1 MGCVNDRETG
11 EAMRR
16 YFLVLSI
23 MFMGGCAGTSQLFH
37 KKQDLS
43 HREETKTPPVVKA
56 EGARSSGAAMGS
68 LWGGES
74 SQNMLFVD
82 NKARTVND
90 IVTID
95 IVESSTA
102 TKKASTKLGR
112 SSDLSAGM
120 PYLFGQETRLNSRLS
135 RLQSSNDAGT
145 TSANAL
151 DLAHI
156 VGASTKNDFDGSGET
171 TRSGALSGKMTA
183 IVTEVLPNGNLKI
196 RGRRLVTVN
205 GEKQVMVLTGTIRP
219 DDISAQNIVL
229 STFIA
234 DASISYYGMGV
245 VGDKQRPGW
254 LARGF
259 DKFWP
264 F

>member
-1 MGCVNDRETG
+1 M
-11 EAMRR
+11 MRR
-16 YFLVLSI
+16 YLLI
-23 MFMGGCAGTSQLFH
+23 LFMIFMAGCAGTTRLFH
-37 KKQDLS
+37 KSL
-43 HREETKTPPVVKA
+43 REKAKMPTPIVQTPVVSA
-56 EGARSSGAAMGS
+56 PAQATGS
-68 LWGGES
+68 LWTGES
-74 SQNMLFVD
+74 NRNMLFVD

-112 SSDLSAGM
+112 SSQISAGM
-120 PYLFGQETRLNSRLS
+120 PHLFGQETRLDSRLS
-135 RLQSSNDAGT
+135 RLQTSNGAGT

-151 DLAHI
+151 DLANI
-156 VGASTKNDFDGSGET
+156 LGASTKNDFDGSGET
-171 TRSGALSGKMTA
+171 TRSGKLSGKMTA

-205 GEKQVMVLTGTIRP
+205 GEEQIMVLTGTVRP
-219 DDISAQNIVL
+219 DDISAQNIIL